1 MPRSCAFTLLDCL
14 LALAILAVLLG
25 VSLPG
30 LSDTLEQRKGRLA
43 MQKIT
48 SSIALAR
55 SASIKSNETVTLCPS
70 SDKQVCGGAW
80 QFGHIVFSD
89 PNGNRTLDQGDFLMA
104 SVEHLQLTGTIRFR
118 SFQNRQ
124 YLQFTA
130 QGFAHF
136 QNGNF
141 TYCSFDRNPTRTAQL
156 VLNAVG
162 RARQAI
168 DFDGDG
174 IVDDGAG
181 NPVLCDD

>member
-1 MPRSCAFTLLDCL
+1 MPRNCAFTLLDCL
-14 LALAILAVLLG
+14 LALAILAVLMGL
-25 VSLPG
+25 SLPG
-30 LSDTLEQRKGRLA
+30 LSETLEQRRGRLA
-43 MQKIT
+43 MQKIA

-55 SASIKSNETVTLCPS
+55 STAIKSNETITLCPS

-89 PNGNRTLDQGDFLMA
+89 LNGNRTLDQGDFLLA
-104 SVEHLQLTGTIRFR
+104 SVAHFQLPGSIRFQ

-141 TYCSFDRNPTRTAQL
+141 TYCSFNRNPARTAQL

-162 RARQAI
+162 RARHAI

-174 IVDDGAG
+174 IVEDSSGK
-181 NPVLCDD
+181 PVLCD